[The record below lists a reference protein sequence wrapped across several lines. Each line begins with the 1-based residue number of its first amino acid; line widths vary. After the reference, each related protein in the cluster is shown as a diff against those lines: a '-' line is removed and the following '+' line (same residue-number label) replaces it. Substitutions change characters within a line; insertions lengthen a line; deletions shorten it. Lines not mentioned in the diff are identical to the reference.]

1 MASYNKQLWRTVT
14 FLFLSKF
21 VKQANEPF
29 AQKTLINA
37 KNVELAS
44 KFTEMVGDTT
54 AQNKIK
60 LTLIK
65 ALNLVEKEGLIQRL
79 DETTLQLSEEGFS
92 TMQTEVQTAM
102 IKIAQNFPET
112 KVQKKSAPAVQ

>member
-1 MASYNKQLWRTVT
+1 MASHNKQLWRTVI

-21 VKQANEPF
+21 VKRANEPF
-29 AQKTLINA
+29 AQKSLINT

-54 AQNKIK
+54 AENKIK
-60 LTLIK
+60 LTLVK
-65 ALNLVEKEGLIQRL
+65 ALNLIEKEGLIHRL
-79 DETTLQLSEEGFS
+79 DETMLQLSEEGFS

-102 IKIAQNFPET
+102 TKIAQNFPET
-112 KVQKKSAPAVQ
+112 KVKEKPAPAVQ